1 MIRLSPSLI
10 ALLASAISALAAL
23 PPPPAPT
30 HADVPYGEHPRQK
43 MDVWLAKSDQPTPLV
58 FYIHGGGY
66 AAHDKTDIRD
76 HLDVSGF
83 LKAGVSVVSIEY
95 RFLVDANAANVTPPV
110 QWPLHDA
117 ARALQFVRSKATE
130 WNLDK
135 SRIAAT
141 GVSAG
146 GCSSLWLAMHDDM
159 ADTKSA
165 DPIARESTRVLFT
178 VTKAPQPSLDPRQ
191 LVEWIPNSQY
201 SGHLF
206 GYKQKTRPDSFAPFL
221 ANRDKHAEDIQRYSP
236 MAHATAD
243 DPPVY
248 MLGKADKPPVK
259 GEPQT
264 DPSHSIVLGM
274 MLEATLKPLGVTCE
288 LHHPMDGKPQPDM
301 QELLLQ
307 HLIPS
312 KP

>member
-1 MIRLSPSLI
+1 MSRPAFI
-10 ALLASAISALAAL
+10 ALLASAVSALAAL

-30 HADVPYGEHPRQK
+30 HADVAYGAHARQK
-43 MDVWLAKSDQPTPLV
+43 MDVWLARSQKPTPLV

-83 LKAGVSVVSIEY
+83 LKAGISIASIEY
-95 RFLVDANAANVTPPV
+95 RFLADANAAGVTPPV
-110 QWPLHDA
+110 QWPLKDA
-117 ARALQFVRSKATE
+117 ARALQFVRSKAAE
-130 WNLDK
+130 WNIDK
-135 SRIAAT
+135 TRIPAT

-146 GCSSLWLAMHDDM
+146 GCSALWLAMHDDM
-159 ADTKSA
+159 ADPQGA
-165 DPIARESTRVLFT
+165 DPVARESTRVQFT
-178 VTKAPQPSLDPRQ
+178 VTTAPQPSLDPRQ
-191 LVEWIPNSQY
+191 MVEWIPNSQY
-201 SGHLF
+201 GGHLF
-206 GYKQKTRPDSFAPFL
+206 GYKQKSRPDSFAPFL
-221 ANRDKHAEDIQRYSP
+221 ANRDKHADDIQRWSP
-236 MAHATAD
+236 MAHASAD

-274 MLEATLKPLGVTCE
+274 MLQDTLGPLGVTCE
-288 LHHPMDGKPQPDM
+288 LHHPLDGKPQPTM
-301 QELLLQ
+301 QDLLLQ
-307 HLIPS
+307 HLITP

>member
-1 MIRLSPSLI
+1 MIRRSLI
-10 ALLASAISALAAL
+10 AVLASAATALAAL
-23 PPPPAPT
+23 PPT
-30 HADVPYGEHPRQK
+30 HADVAYGSHARQK
-43 MDVWLAKSDQPTPLV
+43 VDAWLAKSANPTPLV

-66 AAHDKTDIRD
+66 ASHDKTDIHD
-76 HLDVSGF
+76 HLDVAGF
-83 LKAGVSVVSIEY
+83 LQAGISVVSIEY
-95 RFLVDANAANVTPPV
+95 RFLADANEAGVTPPV
-110 QWPLHDA
+110 QWPLKDA
-117 ARALQFVRSKATE
+117 ARALQFVRSKSAE
-130 WNLDK
+130 WNIDK
-135 SRIAAT
+135 TRVAAT

-159 ADTKSA
+159 AHAKSA
-165 DPIARESTRVLFT
+165 DPIARESTRVIFT

-206 GYKQKTRPDSFAPFL
+206 GYKQKSRPDSFAPFL

-259 GEPQT
+259 GEAQT
-264 DPSHSIVLGM
+264 DPSHTIVLGM

-288 LHHPMDGKPQPDM
+288 LHHPLDGKPQPDM
-301 QELLLQ
+301 QDLLLQ